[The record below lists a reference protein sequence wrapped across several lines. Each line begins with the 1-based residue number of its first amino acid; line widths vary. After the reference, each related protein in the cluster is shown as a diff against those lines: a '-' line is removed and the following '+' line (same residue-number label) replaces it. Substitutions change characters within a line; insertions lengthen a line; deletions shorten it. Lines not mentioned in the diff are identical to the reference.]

1 MDTKERI
8 SALRGEIEAHNHN
21 YYTLDAPTVSDYEYD
36 QLMRE
41 LTALE
46 AAHPEL
52 VTPDS
57 PTQKV
62 GGEAQSSFATV
73 THEVPLESLN
83 DAFSLE
89 ELEDFHAR
97 VTKVVTAPDYVV
109 EPKIDGLSVALTYDN
124 GVFVRGATRGN
135 GTVGEDVTE
144 NLKTV
149 HGVPL
154 QLENAPPHL
163 VVRGEVYMPKQVFL
177 ALNEARDANGE
188 APFANPRNAAAGSM
202 RQLDS
207 KITAS
212 RRLSMIVFNIQ
223 AVTGKAFARHS
234 DNLEFLHDLGFSTVY
249 YDVFQ
254 SMSDCWAR
262 IQDLGNKRETLKYEI
277 DGAVIKL
284 DRLADRDELGSTS
297 KAPRWAIAYKYPPE
311 QKPTVIREIVVQ
323 VGRTGVLTPKAVF
336 EPVQLMGTTVTN
348 ASLHNQNYVNEKDI
362 RIGDTVL
369 VQKAGDIIPEVVSV
383 LKDKRPADSV
393 SYSLPDTCPACGHT
407 VHQDVDGV
415 AVRCT
420 SATCPAQLLRNI
432 THFAS
437 RNAMDIEGLGPSIV
451 ELLVNA
457 GLVSSVADLY
467 FLDPAAVEALPL
479 MGQKRTA
486 NLLAAIEASKAQDLS
501 RLIFALG
508 IRQVGAQTG
517 KSLAAHFASMDALV
531 KRLDPLQETAQL
543 MAEHFESLDTVAKT
557 FRSLDPL
564 EEIANAAA
572 ETLAPL
578 YDSLEAIPDIGT
590 VTAGFV
596 VDWLADPTSQAL
608 LARLKEAG
616 VNMNAQTSISGDVRF
631 TGQTFVLTGTLTQYT
646 RNEAATLIEARGGK
660 VSSSV
665 SKNTTYVLAGE
676 SAGSK
681 LDKAQALGVEI
692 IDEAKFAEMIR

>member
-144 NLKTV
+144 NLKTI

-323 VGRTGVLTPKAVF
+323 VGGR
-336 EPVQLMGTTVTN
+336 
-348 ASLHNQNYVNEKDI
+348 
-362 RIGDTVL
+362 
-369 VQKAGDIIPEVVSV
+369 
-383 LKDKRPADSV
+383 
-393 SYSLPDTCPACGHT
+393 
-407 VHQDVDGV
+407 
-415 AVRCT
+415 
-420 SATCPAQLLRNI
+420 
-432 THFAS
+432 
-437 RNAMDIEGLGPSIV
+437 
-451 ELLVNA
+451 
-457 GLVSSVADLY
+457 
-467 FLDPAAVEALPL
+467 
-479 MGQKRTA
+479 
-486 NLLAAIEASKAQDLS
+486 
-501 RLIFALG
+501 
-508 IRQVGAQTG
+508 
-517 KSLAAHFASMDALV
+517 
-531 KRLDPLQETAQL
+531 
-543 MAEHFESLDTVAKT
+543 
-557 FRSLDPL
+557 
-564 EEIANAAA
+564 
-572 ETLAPL
+572 
-578 YDSLEAIPDIGT
+578 
-590 VTAGFV
+590 GF
-596 VDWLADPTSQAL
+596 
-608 LARLKEAG
+608 
-616 VNMNAQTSISGDVRF
+616 
-631 TGQTFVLTGTLTQYT
+631 
-646 RNEAATLIEARGGK
+646 
-660 VSSSV
+660 
-665 SKNTTYVLAGE
+665 
-676 SAGSK
+676 
-681 LDKAQALGVEI
+681 
-692 IDEAKFAEMIR
+692 